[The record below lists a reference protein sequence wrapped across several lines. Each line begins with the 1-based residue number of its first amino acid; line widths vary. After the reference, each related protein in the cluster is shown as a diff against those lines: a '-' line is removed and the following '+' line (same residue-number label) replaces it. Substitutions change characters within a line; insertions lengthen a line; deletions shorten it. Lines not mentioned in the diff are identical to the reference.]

1 MHFGR
6 WDVWF
11 LHIIFK
17 LYFQWNV
24 LTPRLQVMRQSLE
37 QIHHAMQLL
46 HYNRDKTCIYY
57 IYIYINEMEITE
69 ETRAF
74 RAPMVARL
82 WLLHIVAIVFIVLR
96 IDFVLA
102 GNSWPVHSKTYA
114 VIQLVAIQNY
124 ANVSQDLPSF
134 PQWTSFC
141 RSSAFC
147 ATKAWLSER
156 NCAWTWRGTVEI
168 VFGMQMG
175 TSYVVELVIS
185 VLGCSTKM
193 QTRTYYNHT

>member
-1 MHFGR
+1 
-6 WDVWF
+6 
-11 LHIIFK
+11 
-17 LYFQWNV
+17 
-24 LTPRLQVMRQSLE
+24 
-37 QIHHAMQLL
+37 
-46 HYNRDKTCIYY
+46 
-57 IYIYINEMEITE
+57 MEITE

-82 WLLHIVAIVFIVLR
+82 WLLHIVAIVSIVLR

-124 ANVSQDLPSF
+124 ANVSQDLPPF
-134 PQWTSFC
+134 RRWTSFC

-156 NCAWTWRGTVEI
+156 NCAWTWRGIVEI
-168 VFGMQMG
+168 VCGMHMG
-175 TSYVVELVIS
+175 TGYVVELVIS
-185 VLGCSTKM
+185 VLGCSKECTPEHTII
-193 QTRTYYNHT
+193 TRLDMCFCFIYLSLIYLLFPLLVGYDINFSFINLI